1 MEKKESNEN
10 IFRKIVF
17 HYPVVI
23 ILNAIIVF
31 GSIFMIT
38 YCNKIDVRIT
48 ETGIINHTE
57 SNQYI
62 TFNLDNK
69 YEEYLK
75 INDEI
80 KWWYESNKEVN
91 KAVIKEIDVKNS
103 EITVMAQSNCAIKP
117 QTNNVVC
124 EIVLQQRLLNK
135 IVDSVFSTNL

>member
-1 MEKKESNEN
+1 MEKKKSNEN

-17 HYPVVI
+17 HYPIVI

-48 ETGIINHTE
+48 ETGIINRTE

-69 YEEYLK
+69 YEKYLK

-80 KWWYESNKEVN
+80 KWWYESNEEVN
-91 KAVIKEIDVKNS
+91 KAVIKEIDVKSS
-103 EITVMAQSNCAIKP
+103 EITVMAQSDYAVKS
-117 QTNNVVC
+117 QTNKVVC
-124 EIVLQQRLLNK
+124 EIVIHQRLLNK